1 MRPLPSPGTTD
12 PVAPRVQAPLV
23 ASARGRQLDLNLL
36 VALDAL
42 LAEGN
47 VTRAAERLG
56 LTQPAM
62 SHALNRLRALLDDPV
77 LVRTPRGMVP
87 TARAEELAPAIR
99 SALDDIDRALRG
111 RPAFDPATSTRA
123 FTIAAVDHGE
133 LVILPPLLARI
144 AAEAPKIDLLVRPL
158 RLDLIEEELES
169 GAVDLA
175 FSVLSAGDNL
185 ATFRQRLFHESFVCL
200 VRADHPTVGET
211 LTLEEFVALDHAL
224 VGPRG
229 RRGGIVDT
237 ELQKLGLSR
246 RVALMVPHFLVAPM
260 VVAKSDLILTAPE
273 RIARAFAAIL
283 PLRIVPT
290 PFELKGF
297 DVSQIWHE
305 RQSHDPALTWLR
317 GLILEICRD
326 L

>member
-1 MRPLPSPGTTD
+1 
-12 PVAPRVQAPLV
+12 VQAPPV
-23 ASARGRQLDLNLL
+23 ASARGRQIDLNLL

-56 LTQPAM
+56 LSQPAM
-62 SHALNRLRALLDDPV
+62 SHALNRLRALLDDPI

-87 TARAEELAPAIR
+87 TPRAEELAPAIR
-99 SALDDIDRALRG
+99 VALDDIDRALRG
-111 RPAFDPATSTRA
+111 SPPFDPSTSTRC

-144 AAEAPKIDLLVRPL
+144 AAEAPGIDLLVRPL
-158 RLDLIEEELES
+158 RLDEIEEELES

-175 FSVLSAGDNL
+175 FGVLYPGDNF

-200 VRADHPTVGET
+200 VRADHPKVGET
-211 LTLEEFVALDHAL
+211 LSIEEFVALDHAL

-229 RRGGIVDT
+229 RPGGFVDS
-237 ELQKLGLSR
+237 ELTKRGLSR

-260 VVAKSDLILTAPE
+260 ILAKSDLILTAPG

-297 DVSQIWHE
+297 DVSQLWHE
-305 RQSHDPALTWLR
+305 RQNHDPAHAWLR
-317 GLILEICRD
+317 GLIVEVCRT